1 MFKRR
6 AIAVLAAFAF
16 MFGVLTTSANAG
28 FGFGI
33 SGTGALIDTAG
44 SETLKSSG
52 VKTLHSE
59 KEAAFIPEV
68 YIQYDIM
75 ETGWTLGTS
84 YVPVSAE
91 LGAEEKKRNHM
102 TSAANAYTLVTQKA
116 SAELKDH
123 WRAYIETPGIFGGF
137 YAGLAYSRVT
147 LETNESL
154 GTGATYGNKDID
166 GVTYELGFKHQ
177 LESGVLLKI
186 AGNLTDYDNMTLKSA
201 ASTDGTSA
209 QHTIEADPE
218 VYGVKFSIGYQF

>member
-1 MFKRR
+1 MIRNKL
-6 AIAVLAAFAF
+6 IATLTALSL
-16 MFGVLTTSANAG
+16 MTTSAYAG
-28 FGFGI
+28 FGLGV
-33 SGTGALIDTAG
+33 SGTGALLDTSG
-44 SETLKSSG
+44 SETLKTTS

-123 WRAYIETPGIFGGF
+123 WRAYIETQVF
-137 YAGLAYSRVT
+137 L
-147 LETNESL
+147 
-154 GTGATYGNKDID
+154 
-166 GVTYELGFKHQ
+166 
-177 LESGVLLKI
+177 
-186 AGNLTDYDNMTLKSA
+186 A
-201 ASTDGTSA
+201 ASMLD
-209 QHTIEADPE
+209 
-218 VYGVKFSIGYQF
+218 